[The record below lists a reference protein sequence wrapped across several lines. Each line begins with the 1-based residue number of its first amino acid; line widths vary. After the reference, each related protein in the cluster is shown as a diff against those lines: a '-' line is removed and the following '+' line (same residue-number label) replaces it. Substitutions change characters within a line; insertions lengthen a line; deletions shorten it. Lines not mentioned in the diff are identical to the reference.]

1 MDRCVVAQVTAKVKN
16 KSQLCVGKLGKTR
29 KVRKRGVRCLHGD
42 LLRAGRSLG
51 PDFLKVEL
59 LGAGVILD

>member
-29 KVRKRGVRCLHGD
+29 KVRKHGVRDLHRD
-42 LLRAGRSLG
+42 LRRAGRGLG
-51 PDFLKVEL
+51 PDFLKVEFR
-59 LGAGVILD
+59 GAGVILD